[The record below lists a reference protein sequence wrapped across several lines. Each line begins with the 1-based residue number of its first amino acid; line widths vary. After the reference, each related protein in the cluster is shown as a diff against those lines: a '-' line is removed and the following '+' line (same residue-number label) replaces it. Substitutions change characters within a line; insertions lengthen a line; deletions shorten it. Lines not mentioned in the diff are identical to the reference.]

1 MRTMSRNS
9 GVAREIGLVVA
20 VVLALLSGALV
31 ASQVMNV
38 S

>member
-1 MRTMSRNS
+1 MRTMSRNA
-9 GVAREIGLVVA
+9 GVAREIGLVIA
-20 VVLALLSGALV
+20 VVLAMISGAVV